1 MFDLE
6 IEGSSVARRRG
17 LLAELQHQNRLAQQR
32 QVQQQRAAMRAHNS
46 AAREA
51 ERFARERQR
60 ASAAFQRASAA
71 DRVAAERAAKAAHVA
86 AREAEVVEKNA
97 HLNATYDEIDSLLA
111 ATLEVDDWV
120 DLESLRESPG
130 EIAFDRPEL
139 LTPSPTPGY
148 HDLPDRPIFVAPP
161 PPTGISGALGGNRK
175 YAAQVEAAQREFASI
190 TQRWQH
196 ALGQT
201 FELNAQ
207 IRTRWQE
214 TESARLVAL
223 AEARRQHEQTVA
235 QRHREV
241 SESNDRLDSV
251 ILGLRQQDPAAM
263 DEYVGIVLANSV
275 YPEAFEVSHE
285 HSFDAENRE
294 LRITVLAPHPDT
306 FPTTKAFRYNKANDE
321 ISASPLP
328 AAECKRRYTSA
339 VARLAL
345 RTAHEVFE
353 ADREE
358 IIDSIALT
366 VAVDAIDSATGHDT
380 RVDLVRL
387 ATDRADFLPID
398 LSRVEPADTLAHLA
412 GAMSKNPY
420 GLAPLANHGV
430 RG

>member
-1 MFDLE
+1 M
-6 IEGSSVARRRG
+6 ARRRG
-17 LLAELQHQNRLAQQR
+17 FFAELQHQHRQAQQR
-32 QVQQQRAAMRAHNS
+32 QAQQQRAAIRAHD
-46 AAREA
+46 AAVREAQRYAREQ
-51 ERFARERQR
+51 QR
-60 ASAAFQRASAA
+60 ATAAFQRASAA
-71 DRVAAERAAKAAHVA
+71 DRATAERAAKAAHIA

-97 HLNATYDEIDSLLA
+97 RLNATYEEIDNLLA

-120 DLESLRESPG
+120 DLEALRESPG
-130 EIAFDRPEL
+130 EIAFDGHEL
-139 LTPSPTPGY
+139 LTPSPTPRY
-148 HDLPDRPIFVAPP
+148 HALPERPIFVAPA

-175 YAAQVEAAQREFASI
+175 HAAQMEAAHREYAEL

-196 ALGQT
+196 SLGRI

-207 IRTRWQE
+207 IRTRWRE
-214 TESARLVAL
+214 AESARLAAL
-223 AEARRQHEQTVA
+223 ADARRQHEHSVT
-235 QRHREV
+235 QRHREIA
-241 SESNDRLDSV
+241 ESNARLDDLIS
-251 ILGLRQQDPAAM
+251 GLRQRRPAAM

-285 HSFDAENRE
+285 HSFDAGDRE

-306 FPTTKAFRYNKANDE
+306 FPTTKTYRYNKANDE
-321 ISASPLP
+321 ITESPLP
-328 AAECKRRYTSA
+328 ATERKRRYASA

-412 GAMSKNPY
+412 GAVSKNPY
-420 GLAPLANHGV
+420 GLVPLANHGV